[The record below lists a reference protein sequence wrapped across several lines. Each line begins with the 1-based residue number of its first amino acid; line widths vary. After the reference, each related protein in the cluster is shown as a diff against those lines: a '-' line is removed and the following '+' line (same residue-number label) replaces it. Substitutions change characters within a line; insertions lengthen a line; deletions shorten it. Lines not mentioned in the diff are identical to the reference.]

1 MGWTIQIPKTMQ
13 EIKFNMPA
21 KSVYMFPLESRY
33 LKLSNAEL
41 VELAQSTMGDV
52 SKTPVLLK
60 SPYIETVE
68 ANQGT
73 IVVAVTEDGST
84 ERHFIHPLNAVAL
97 NH

>member
-1 MGWTIQIPKTMQ
+1 MQ

-21 KSVYMFPLESRY
+21 KLVYMFPLESKY

-41 VELAQSTMGDV
+41 VELAQSTLEDP

-60 SPYIETVE
+60 TPYIETAE

-73 IVVAVTEDGST
+73 IVVAVTQDGST
-84 ERHFIHPLNAVAL
+84 ERHFIHPLNAVTL
-97 NH
+97 SN